1 MVESALPS
9 PRPYSGLEVRVLEA
23 NAMARGCSLAG
34 LMESAGQVVAEEVR
48 RHLPPPPSPVGIVV
62 GSGNNGGDGLAAAY
76 YLNLNGHPPHIW
88 MLQPPSELR
97 SEMARGMWRRVAAF
111 PGFTVG
117 IPKVADLAELPLVVD
132 AMIGTGGEGEL
143 REPYRTAVAEINASH
158 VNVLSVD
165 LPTGLGTSTPLQARW
180 TVSLEVLKEGMDHP
194 SVGEV
199 TVRSIGMPAEAKE
212 ETGPG
217 EFHFF
222 PQPGPNARKGS
233 QGRLVVVG
241 GGPYPGAPTLAALAS
256 LKAGVDMIFLVV
268 PGGVADVIQG
278 YSPEIIVRGVGHGRT
293 FQEEE
298 ASTLWSL
305 VQTLRPDALLVGNG
319 AGTDPST
326 VVALEEFLE
335 QALARV
341 PVVLDADGLRVVGQR
356 RGSPFRDQDARRL
369 LMTPNGREY
378 AHLRDPRS
386 ATLAPV
392 EPVEVRTLA
401 RQLRATLL
409 VKGAT
414 DWISDGSALWAN
426 RVHHPAQ
433 VVGGAGDT
441 LAGVAASLMARGLL
455 PSQAARLATYWVGT
469 AALRLFPRTSY
480 GMTPLSLSD
489 ELPGAL
495 AEGLARAPDPRRAQA

>member
-1 MVESALPS
+1 MADPAPLPQ
-9 PRPYSGLEVRVLEA
+9 RPYSGLEVRVLEA
-23 NAMARGCSLAG
+23 NAMARGCSLSG
-34 LMESAGQVVAEEVR
+34 LMESAGQVIAEEIR
-48 RHLPPPPSPVGIVV
+48 RHLPPPPASVGIVV

-76 YLNLNGHPPHIW
+76 YLNLNGHPPRIW
-88 MLQPPSELR
+88 MLRPPSELR
-97 SEMARGMWRRVAAF
+97 SEMARGMWKRVSAF
-111 PGFTVG
+111 PGFQVG
-117 IPKVADLAELPLVVD
+117 MPKVAELTDLPLVVD

-143 REPYRTAVAEINASH
+143 REPYRGAVAEINASG

-180 TVSLEVLKEGMDHP
+180 TVSLEVLKEGMEHP

-199 TVRSIGMPAEAKE
+199 TVRSIGMPLEAKE

-222 PQPGPNARKGS
+222 PRPGAHARKGS

-241 GGPYPGAPTLAALAS
+241 GGPYAGAPTLAALAS

-268 PGGVADVIQG
+268 PGGVADVVQG
-278 YSPEIIVRGVGHGRT
+278 YSPEIIVRGLGHGRT
-293 FQEEE
+293 FLEEE
-298 ASTLWSL
+298 ASALWSL

-319 AGTDPST
+319 VGTDPST

-335 QALARV
+335 QALARM
-341 PVVLDADGLRVVGQR
+341 PVVLDAEGLRVMEQR
-356 RGSPFRDQDARRL
+356 GGSPFRDQEARRL
-369 LMTPNGREY
+369 LLTPNTREY
-378 AHLRDPRS
+378 AHLKDPRS
-386 ATLAPV
+386 PALAPV
-392 EPVEVRTLA
+392 EPTEVRALA

-409 VKGAT
+409 VKGET
-414 DWISDGSALWAN
+414 DWISDGIALWAN
-426 RVHHPAQ
+426 RTHHPAQ

-441 LAGVAASLMARGLL
+441 LAGVAASLMARGLT
-455 PSQAARLATYWVGT
+455 PAQSARLATYWTGS

-480 GMTPLSLSD
+480 GMTPLALSD

-495 AEGLARAPDPRRAQA
+495 AEGLARAPDPRNAHA

>member
-1 MVESALPS
+1 
-9 PRPYSGLEVRVLEA
+9 
-23 NAMARGCSLAG
+23 
-34 LMESAGQVVAEEVR
+34 MESAGQVVAEEAR
-48 RHLPPPPSPVGIVV
+48 RHLPPPPAPVGIVV

-76 YLNLNGHPPHIW
+76 YLNLNGHPPRIW
-88 MLQPPSELR
+88 LLSPPSELH
-97 SEMARGMWRRVAAF
+97 SEMARAMWRRVAAF
-111 PGFTVG
+111 PGLKVG
-117 IPKVADLAELPLVVD
+117 VPKVSELSDLPLLVD

-143 REPYRTAVAEINASH
+143 RQPYRGAVAEINASG
-158 VNVLSVD
+158 VDVLSID

-199 TVRSIGMPAEAKE
+199 TVRSIGIPLEAKE

-222 PQPGPNARKGS
+222 PRPGPNARKGS

-268 PGGVADVIQG
+268 PGGVADVVQG
-278 YSPEIIVRGVGHGRT
+278 YSPEVIVRGVGHGRT

-298 ASTLWSL
+298 ASALWGL

-319 AGTDPST
+319 VGTDPST

-341 PVVLDADGLRVVGQR
+341 PVALDADGLRVIGQR
-356 RGSPFRDQDARRL
+356 QGAPFRDQDARRL
-369 LMTPNGREY
+369 LLTPNIREY
-378 AHLRDPRS
+378 AHLKDPR
-386 ATLAPV
+386 APALAPV
-392 EPVEVRTLA
+392 EPAEVRALA

-414 DWISDGSALWAN
+414 DWISDGLAVWAN
-426 RVHHPAQ
+426 RTHHPAQ

-441 LAGVAASLMARGLL
+441 LAGVAASLMARGLT
-455 PSQAARLATYWVGT
+455 PAQSARLATYWAGT
-469 AALRLFPRTSY
+469 AALRLFRRTSY
-480 GMTPLSLSD
+480 GMTPLALSD
-489 ELPGAL
+489 ELPAAL
-495 AEGLARAPDPRRAQA
+495 AEGLDRAPDPRASHA